1 MLKCSYLPLL
11 CYKIYPKSPLL
22 LNKANQLRP
31 ANRVKAG
38 KVKLDIVET
47 PSGKKFRLLNLPYF
61 LGSKIEEH
69 VEEVGNS

>member
-11 CYKIYPKSPLL
+11 YYKICPKLPLL

-38 KVKLDIVET
+38 KVKLDNVET

-61 LGSKIEEH
+61 LASKIKEH
-69 VEEVGNS
+69 LKQISH